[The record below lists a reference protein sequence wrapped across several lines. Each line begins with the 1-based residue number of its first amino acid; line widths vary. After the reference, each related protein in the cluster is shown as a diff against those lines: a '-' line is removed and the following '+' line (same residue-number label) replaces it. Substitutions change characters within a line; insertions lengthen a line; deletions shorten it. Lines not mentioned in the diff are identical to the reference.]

1 MSRENDRWEEVRMEL
16 GNEFRYLQTD
26 FEDIDTAVA
35 EYFGLNKTDM
45 RVLDFATRGEKP
57 ITAGEI
63 ATESRL
69 STGAVTAVIDRLEK
83 AGWVRRRHDPDDR
96 RRVLVEITEQAQ
108 ARMDEV
114 WGPMIERG
122 RRRHRHYTVEQLE
135 FLRDFMRLARAET
148 NEHAERIRQMTA
160 KRKRDAAA

>member
-1 MSRENDRWEEVRMEL
+1 MSRKDDRWEEVRMEL

-26 FEDIDTAVA
+26 FEDMDTAVA

-63 ATESRL
+63 AAESRL

-108 ARMDEV
+108 ARAAEV

-122 RRRHRHYTVEQLE
+122 RRRHRNYTVEQLE
-135 FLRDFMRLARAET
+135 FLRDFMRMARAET